1 MFNFNSS
8 SHQYISN
15 EEMDFETLQSAR
27 RDLIGELEAII
38 QYDDHIHNTTIE
50 ASKETWE
57 FIRDGEL
64 MHIGELLG
72 MFFYLAPYQKQLV
85 EQGLQRFNK
94 RIKEK

>member
-1 MFNFNSS
+1 MFNYLSNNE
-8 SHQYISN
+8 QYTTN
-15 EEMDFETLQSAR
+15 EKMNFETLQNAR

-38 QYDDHIHNTTIE
+38 QYDDHIHSTNIE

-64 MHIGELLG
+64 IHVGELLG
-72 MFFYLAPYQKQLV
+72 MFFYLSPYQKQLV

-94 RIKEK
+94 IIKEK